1 MHRPAQLSPGY
12 DEKQPTTLVDGDVG
26 VSFGENQVDVT
37 DLITQILANNS
48 RGVAEGLSG
57 QSSISWDASQVVND
71 ALASF

>member
-1 MHRPAQLSPGY
+1 M
-12 DEKQPTTLVDGDVG
+12 LVDGDVG
-26 VSFGENQVDVT
+26 VDFEENQVDVT
-37 DLITQILANNS
+37 SLIAQILANNP